1 MAVTF
6 KCLETFSVTHAET
19 GALLQGWEGG
29 AQEVEHCVVFEIDLD
44 KHAHLSRCVV
54 CVGWFVCGSCSLVLY
69 FLWIVGGP
77 FWLCC
82 VVLVGWLVGWLGG
95 VCVYVCARLRPSSST
110 SLPTYYSTRTKT
122 KKKNTTKPK
131 RDWRIIDIDGWLDG
145 NEYLAGVSD
154 DGGDAS
160 AAGGAAGGE
169 GQRGKGE

>member
-1 MAVTF
+1 MRV
-6 KCLETFSVTHAET
+6 LFSCFVFFVDR
-19 GALLQGWEGG
+19 GG
-29 AQEVEHCVVFEIDLD
+29 AFLVVL
-44 KHAHLSRCVV
+44 C
-54 CVGWFVCGSCSLVLY
+54 CVGW
-69 FLWIVGGP
+69 
-77 FWLCC
+77 
-82 VVLVGWLVGWLGG
+82 LVGWLVGWSLC
-95 VCVYVCARLRPSSST
+95 VCVRAIAPFLLHFLT
-110 SLPTYYSTRTKT
+110 HILLHTHQN